1 MYNTMQQYPYGGTID
16 RGVIIS
22 VAEDGARVASYTKP
36 GVVTGPLKATFVNP
50 MQVGWQVLYVDYED
64 GRGAILSHI
73 RPEVT
78 QHDGL
83 QGPEG
88 PAGPQGPIGPTGV
101 QGEKGDKGDT
111 GPQGA
116 QGPQGVQG
124 MQGPAGHTPTLAE
137 IGAAPAS
144 HGHIKANISDFAHTH
159 TKANITDF
167 AHSHPLG
174 ELTGITPAA
183 IGAAAA
189 SHNHDT
195 QYLGKAAKAADSDKL
210 DGYDHSAFVGFRGW
224 ANYDANTVENAVAFS
239 YNNNSPH
246 TGPLVTFSPNGYE
259 LQLSAPYGS
268 SDALSFRT
276 RNGDNGTFNPWRS
289 VLHAGNW
296 LNMTYPVG
304 SIYMSTSATNPGSLF
319 GGSWERY
326 AVGRVQV
333 GVSEGEGEFA
343 GPGYAGGEKYHTL
356 TVNEMPYHNH
366 GGGTG
371 GQSADHA
378 HSIGYRVM
386 TEGDRYVVD
395 RQVTSSGFFAT
406 TTGVYT
412 GGVTANHYHG
422 IPADGASWG
431 HNNMQ
436 PYIAVYIWRRIG

>member
-1 MYNTMQQYPYGGTID
+1 MHRTVIQNTYGGTID
-16 RGVIIS
+16 QGEIIS
-22 VAEDGARVASYTKP
+22 VAQDGARVLSYTKP
-36 GVVTGPLKATFVNP
+36 GVVTRPLKATFANP
-50 MQVGWQVLYVDYED
+50 MQVGWQVMYVDYED
-64 GRGAILSHI
+64 GHGAILSHI
-73 RPEVT
+73 HPEIT

-88 PAGPQGPIGPTGV
+88 PAGPQGIAGPTGP
-101 QGEKGDKGDT
+101 QGVKGDKGDT

-116 QGPQGVQG
+116 QGVQGTQGV
-124 MQGPAGHTPTLAE
+124 QGPAGHTPTLAE

-144 HGHIKANISDFAHTH
+144 HSHIKANISDFAHTHTPAEAGAAAASHTH

-239 YNNNSPH
+239 YANNTPH
-246 TGPLVTFSPNGYE
+246 TGPLVKFSPNGYE

-276 RNGDNGTFNPWRS
+276 RNGDNGAFNPWRS
-289 VLHAGNW
+289 ILHAGNW
-296 LNMTYPVG
+296 LNMIYPVG
-304 SIYMSTSATNPGSLF
+304 SIYMSTSAANPGSLF

-326 AVGRVQV
+326 AVGRVLV

-343 GPGYAGGEKYHTL
+343 GPGYTGGEKYHTL
-356 TVNEMPYHNH
+356 TVNEMPSHNH
-366 GGGTG
+366 RLRAWSYQTDA
-371 GQSADHA
+371 SRADFYGANQNLANDNFDPNQDH
-378 HSIGYRVM
+378 IGY
-386 TEGDRYVVD
+386 TG
-395 RQVTSSGFFAT
+395 SG
-406 TTGVYT
+406 
-412 GGVTANHYHG
+412 
-422 IPADGASWG
+422 WG